1 MFQLLLRFLRTI
13 SWRIRERRTLIYAGI
28 YLASLWIVATLL
40 FHLCEQVSLF
50 DAFYWS
56 VTTTTTVGYGDIV
69 AQTVIGKIA
78 SIAVMLSG
86 IGILGLLLA
95 SFTDILIERSLKR
108 RHLIRSFMEDHV
120 VVCGWDN
127 KLEIAVKELLA
138 AGMEV
143 AVVAEAADIPLVH
156 EKLIF
161 IKGDPSDDENL
172 KRANAENAAFALIS
186 GKDETETLLSAIAV
200 EKLKTTIHTTC
211 IVSDPKVAQALK
223 KTGVEQTLS
232 ADEFFGLILSRSVF
246 VPEISSFLSD
256 MLGGGG
262 MDLHQERI
270 PTAFEGMTFFEILTL
285 LKEQYDTIPV
295 GFVRDSRVT
304 LNPDK
309 GAILRA
315 GDELMYIAEKKL
327 KLGSPL

>member
-1 MFQLLLRFLRTI
+1 MFQLLFRFLRTF
-13 SWRIRERRTLIYAGI
+13 SWRARERHTLIYAGI

-40 FHLCEQVSLF
+40 FHLCEQVSFF

-69 AQTVIGKIA
+69 ARTPIGKIA
-78 SIAVMLSG
+78 SIIVMLSG
-86 IGILGLLLA
+86 IGVLGLILA
-95 SFTDILIERSLKR
+95 SITDLLIETSLKR
-108 RHLIRSFMEDHV
+108 RHRIRSFMEGHV

-143 AVVAEAADIPLVH
+143 AVVAEVDDIPLVH

-172 KRANAENAAFALIS
+172 KRANAEKAAFALIS
-186 GKDETETLLSAIAV
+186 GKNETETLLSAIAV
-200 EKLKTTIHTTC
+200 EKLKTDMHTTC

-223 KTGVEQTLS
+223 KTGVEQPLS

-246 VPEISSFLSD
+246 VPEISSFLND
-256 MLGGGG
+256 LLGVGG

-270 PTAFEGMTFFEILTL
+270 PTDFEGKTFSEILTL
-285 LKEQYDTIPV
+285 LKERYDTIPV
-295 GFVRDSRVT
+295 GVVRDGSVT
-304 LNPDK
+304 LNPEK
-309 GAILRA
+309 GVVLRA

-327 KLGSPL
+327 KLGSSR